1 VSFFFF
7 LTSCR
12 YAFLA
17 NKHFALSGHSGSSL
31 DPNTLPC
38 QSTYGTITNY
48 EHYGGTLQQ
57 PADIPWDN
65 HGMGSLAHDP
75 FVQDVPSRVPTIA
88 MHPGWGAFGPNDFAL
103 SGHEP
108 LDFDLVMTG
117 FGMDPLISDPFF
129 TGPNEPW
136 NNAQHVVAPP
146 PAPIAAPPPAPI
158 AATPPASGNRIAC
171 SSPGCGKTFRRAGD
185 CRRHMLKH
193 GPPRFICPLNGCTMP
208 FTRADKLRDHLRQG
222 HKINQTCQRS
232 SA

>member
-1 VSFFFF
+1 MPFLPTSISHFPVTVGPAWTPIPYPVSR
-7 LTSCR
+7 LMAPSQTTSTMVEPC
-12 YAFLA
+12 
-17 NKHFALSGHSGSSL
+17 SSL
-31 DPNTLPC
+31 QISLGIIMEWARWPTILSFRMFRRGCPPLPC
-38 QSTYGTITNY
+38 
-48 EHYGGTLQQ
+48 TL
-57 PADIPWDN
+57 A
-65 HGMGSLAHDP
+65 G
-75 FVQDVPSRVPTIA
+75 VPSAPTTS
-88 MHPGWGAFGPNDFAL
+88 PYL
-103 SGHEP
+103 
-108 LDFDLVMTG
+108 MTG